1 MKTREKLTK
10 TEAALLALTILFLA
24 CTAAIWLRQ
33 QKTEDGGYVIRTVGA
48 AQETGAPA
56 EDGGEIPEISAPLE
70 PTAETPLNINTASA
84 SELCMLPGIGEVLA
98 GRIVADREE
107 NGPFAE
113 KSDLMRVSGI
123 GEGIYGDV
131 EDLITVGEAGA

>member
-1 MKTREKLTK
+1 M
-10 TEAALLALTILFLA
+10 ALTILFLV

-33 QKTEDGGYVIRTVGA
+33 QEPEDGEYVIRTVGA
-48 AQETGAPA
+48 VREDAAPP
-56 EDGGEIPEISAPLE
+56 EDGEERPEISVPLE
-70 PTAETPLNINTASA
+70 PTAETPLNINTAGV

-123 GEGIYGDV
+123 GEGIYGGV